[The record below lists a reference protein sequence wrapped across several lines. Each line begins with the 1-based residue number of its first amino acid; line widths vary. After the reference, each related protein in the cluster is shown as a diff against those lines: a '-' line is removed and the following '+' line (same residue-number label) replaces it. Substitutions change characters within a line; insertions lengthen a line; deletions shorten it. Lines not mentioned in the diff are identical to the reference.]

1 MPTIT
6 MGSRFGRRK
15 RGTAWR
21 FDAPH
26 GGRTLATGVLAA
38 VAVIVAT
45 ATPAA
50 AAPSAPAPGTT
61 TDQSSQISLL
71 ISLLDAPA

>member
-1 MPTIT
+1 MVRQAYERNSMAI
-6 MGSRFGRRK
+6 RR
-15 RGTAWR
+15 
-21 FDAPH
+21 PH
-26 GGRTLATGVLAA
+26 GGRILATGVLAA

-50 AAPSAPAPGTT
+50 AAPSPAPSTT
-61 TDQSSQISLL
+61 PDQSSQISLL

>member
-1 MPTIT
+1 MAI
-6 MGSRFGRRK
+6 RR
-15 RGTAWR
+15 
-21 FDAPH
+21 PH
-26 GGRTLATGVLAA
+26 GGRILATGVLAA

-45 ATPAA
+45 ASPAV